1 MGDDNDYL
9 LCDEVHIEQANFF
22 IPFLDDQ
29 WMDCHAKFRYRQQ
42 DIPVKIKKMGNETII
57 VQSDVPLKAIT
68 PGQIA
73 VFYDKNTE
81 QVIAS
86 GIIDTCYKNKKK
98 LDLI

>member
-1 MGDDNDYL
+1 MIMTICFVMKYILNKPISL
-9 LCDEVHIEQANFF
+9 FL
-22 IPFLDDQ
+22 FLDDQ

>member
-1 MGDDNDYL
+1 
-9 LCDEVHIEQANFF
+9 
-22 IPFLDDQ
+22 
-29 WMDCHAKFRYRQQ
+29 
-42 DIPVKIKKMGNETII
+42 MGNETII

-86 GIIDTCYKNKKK
+86 GIIDTCYKNKKE